1 VIGTFSQVLKEGGA
15 TGHAAI
21 NHTARLAI
29 QDYACSQSLIWINRC
44 ICNEPA
50 TMWPLGRNPCDCTEQ
65 FKLAALDTVGAV
77 GAKATS
83 PNAGLSEEEALC
95 SV

>member
-1 VIGTFSQVLKEGGA
+1 VIGTFSPFLKEGGA

-29 QDYACSQSLIWINRC
+29 QDYASSQSLTWINRC
-44 ICNEPA
+44 KRNDQP

-65 FKLAALDTVGAV
+65 FQLAALDTVGAV
-77 GAKATS
+77 GARATS
-83 PNAGLSEEEALC
+83 LNAGLSEEEALC